1 LEARVNVYFKELERA
16 NGKQLSLVER
26 HWKIQT
32 DQNLRD
38 KLNAD
43 PYHRAVEVMAKI

>member
-1 LEARVNVYFKELERA
+1 MEARINVYVKEFKRA
-16 NGKQLSLVER
+16 TGKQLSLVER

-43 PYHRAVEVMAKI
+43 PYHREVEVMAKV